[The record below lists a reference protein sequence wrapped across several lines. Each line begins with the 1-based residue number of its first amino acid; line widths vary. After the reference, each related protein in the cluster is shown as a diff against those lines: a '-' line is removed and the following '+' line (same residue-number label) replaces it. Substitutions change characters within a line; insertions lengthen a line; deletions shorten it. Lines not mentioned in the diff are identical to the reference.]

1 MACSDRPHG
10 FGFIDLKRRH
20 SHARREKGSPTRK
33 PESLTQA
40 RLREQLSSATEY
52 EAQRTLKWPLQ
63 SSNESAIRQ
72 CWQSFAIRGSVRRH
86 KPCLFCTIQELAVC
100 LWVRVSEQ
108 ACQSEPCVF
117 PATMDHRDRL
127 EAVHVCFGTARAT
140 NELSICSDACLA
152 HNPPR
157 HRDRAFLS
165 RDALLLRPFP
175 DGPME
180 TPGSNFNFGREG
192 CHPGAGPAGG
202 TGVDCRLRNPINV
215 PPRPMPQSFF
225 SVGQLS
231 WNGASLPVMSSV

>member
-1 MACSDRPHG
+1 MWRLAVVHTWKDEMACSDRPHG

-100 LWVRVSEQ
+100 LWVRVSEHLSHVSFQ
-108 ACQSEPCVF
+108 RRWIIETGWKLYTCVS
-117 PATMDHRDRL
+117 
-127 EAVHVCFGTARAT
+127 AR
-140 NELSICSDACLA
+140 
-152 HNPPR
+152 
-157 HRDRAFLS
+157 RARRTS
-165 RDALLLRPFP
+165 
-175 DGPME
+175 
-180 TPGSNFNFGREG
+180 
-192 CHPGAGPAGG
+192 
-202 TGVDCRLRNPINV
+202 
-215 PPRPMPQSFF
+215 
-225 SVGQLS
+225 
-231 WNGASLPVMSSV
+231 